1 MSIYVAKI
9 IKRTEI
15 VKLVYNEICNR
26 EIITHFLFDE
36 TEKYTCHST
45 LNGAE
50 ESLKNMMGLYFEVEW
65 NKDTF
70 NPMYGY
76 DSKYHSSFEYLING
90 NRIDYFAIIE
100 EAEFS

>member
-15 VKLVYNEICNR
+15 VKPVYNEIYNR
-26 EIITHFLFDE
+26 EIETHFLFDE
-36 TEKYTCHST
+36 TEDYTCHGT
-45 LNGAE
+45 FNGAE
-50 ESLKNMMGLYFEVEW
+50 ESLKSMMEVHFEVEW

-70 NPMYGY
+70 NPMYGS
-76 DSKYHSSFEYLING
+76 DSKYHSSFEYPKNG